1 MVQSSSLT
9 RKASPTNAHYP
20 PEELS
25 NLLQGQRRRE
35 NDTMLILFW
44 LFLVLMCV
52 INNTL
57 IILLTSPHFAPS
69 SWWDLHFSA
78 ISIQHAE
85 ALGGNVSTWFLF
97 ILLFG
102 SWDLYLSYK
111 YKVLCCVLCVCVM
124 CTDVWTS
131 CSIQLSVR
139 QGRRHAWGRCALITS
154 TIVKVI
160 FCNGVIQD
168 CDCKGGILKGSSER
182 KQPASAVCWACSV
195 YKVLGWT
202 FTPEQE
208 PKSSG
213 VRAKSSLVFH
223 AAESPMQM
231 QLYLLFTMVHSCL

>member
-1 MVQSSSLT
+1 M
-9 RKASPTNAHYP
+9 Y
-20 PEELS
+20 
-25 NLLQGQRRRE
+25 
-35 NDTMLILFW
+35 
-44 LFLVLMCV
+44 V

-85 ALGGNVSTWFLF
+85 ALGGNASTWFLF

-111 YKVLCCVLCVCVM
+111 YKVLCCVLCVYVM

-139 QGRRHAWGRCALITS
+139 RGRRHAWGRCALITS

-168 CDCKGGILKGSSER
+168 CDCKGGILRGVFWKET
-182 KQPASAVCWACSV
+182 AC
-195 YKVLGWT
+195 L
-202 FTPEQE
+202 
-208 PKSSG
+208 
-213 VRAKSSLVFH
+213 
-223 AAESPMQM
+223 
-231 QLYLLFTMVHSCL
+231 SCLLGMFCVQGAGLNLHTRTGTKELWCSGQIQPRVPCCRESYINVAISVVYHGVIFLTDVTTWLSETI